1 MQTIQFNGNPINAYD
16 IKGTL
21 YIKSRDIAE
30 ALGYLRTDYVSRIY
44 QRHAAE
50 FDSSMAKKITIDGVS
65 TIAFSHR
72 GINLLAL
79 FARTRKGHQFRKWI
93 LDGLDDKATAKQ
105 QGRSLVDQFF
115 EQQRKMDDAE
125 AVASLCGRGLARF
138 KKDKPRMV
146 TQQDELLRQIN
157 PPLFELGDQ

>member
-30 ALGYLRTDYVSRIY
+30 ALGYLRTDYVSRIF

-79 FARTRKGHQFRKWI
+79 LQGHVKAINLERV

-125 AVASLCGRGLARF
+125 AVASLCGRGLAQF